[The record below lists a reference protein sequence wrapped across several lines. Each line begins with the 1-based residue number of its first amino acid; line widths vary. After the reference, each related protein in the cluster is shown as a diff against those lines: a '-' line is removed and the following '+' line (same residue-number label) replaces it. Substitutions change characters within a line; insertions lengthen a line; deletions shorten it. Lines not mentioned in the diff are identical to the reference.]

1 MRETVI
7 LPISQLGRSPHI
19 DIYDTDRMNIGN
31 ISIKRYVQRSSITEE
46 NFNKIY
52 HLQIV
57 RDLRI
62 INDKSNEKNDLIIG
76 FDMFELMEVIEQ
88 CEEKEE

>member
-7 LPISQLGRSPHI
+7 VPISQLDRSPHI

-31 ISIKRYVQRSSITEE
+31 ISRKRYVQRSSITEE
-46 NFNKIY
+46 HFSKICY
-52 HLQIV
+52 LQII

-62 INDKSNEKNDLIIG
+62 INDKPDEKNDLIIG